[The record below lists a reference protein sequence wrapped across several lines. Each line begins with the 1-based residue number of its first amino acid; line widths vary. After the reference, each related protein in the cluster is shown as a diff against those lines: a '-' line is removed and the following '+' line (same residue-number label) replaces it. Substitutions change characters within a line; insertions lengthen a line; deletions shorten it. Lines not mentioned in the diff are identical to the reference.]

1 MSRRLRFALAFL
13 ASMLV
18 AHAGYR
24 IETLARP
31 AEMRGGIVG
40 IGFSPTGTLV
50 VTTRYGEV
58 WMRTTAGAWRC
69 FARGLNEPLGLVV
82 ESDRV
87 VWVAHRPELLKCSDL
102 DGDGRAETFDALGG
116 QWGISNNYHEFFFGL
131 RRD

>member
-1 MSRRLRFALAFL
+1 MISSVALLGRAGISPGRARSRFSRSGLRFVFAFL
-13 ASMLV
+13 AGAL
-18 AHAGYR
+18 AARAGYR
-24 IETLARP
+24 IENVPRP

-58 WMRTTAGAWRC
+58 WMRNTDGAWRC

-87 VWVAHRPELLKCSDL
+87 VWVAHRPELLKCTDRKSVV
-102 DGDGRAETFDALGG
+102 
-116 QWGISNNYHEFFFGL
+116 
-131 RRD
+131 